1 MVLFP
6 HSCSV
11 AIPSLDLVQAMVGA
25 FLMISTIALDSRS
38 ITSGEASHRL
48 ITLNAL
54 PIRQTGNATTLQ
66 GGCNKRELLLENSS
80 YRWYKGSNPV
90 GDLWA
95 KVGEGAE
102 RTTWLSDSW
111 EARSLLDV
119 NSKRFMKVN
128 DTGDLWSRRSGIY
141 TLKTAERYCRNAASM
156 IQHAPFK
163 QELPLLRVTR
173 TRHAQSFIC

>member
-1 MVLFP
+1 MVLFA

-11 AIPSLDLVQAMVGA
+11 TIPSLDLVQAMVGA
-25 FLMISTIALDSRS
+25 FLMISTIALDPRS
-38 ITSGEASHRL
+38 ITSGDASHRL

-54 PIRQTGNATTLQ
+54 PMRQTGNATTLQ
-66 GGCNKRELLLENSS
+66 GGCNKRGLLLENSS

-102 RTTWLSDSW
+102 RTTWLSGSW

-119 NSKRFMKVN
+119 NSKRFMKAN

-141 TLKTAERYCRNAASM
+141 TLGSAERYCRDAASM
-156 IQHAPFK
+156 VQHAPFK

-173 TRHAQSFIC
+173 TRHAQSSIC